1 MTFLLEGVMPQ
12 RYQVVIIAEGY
23 HTLAVNFWHW
33 EEVLEN
39 VDNSFAELAGEV
51 VEDQVRVCL

>member
-1 MTFLLEGVMPQ
+1 MPQ

-23 HTLAVNFWHW
+23 HTLAVNFWDW